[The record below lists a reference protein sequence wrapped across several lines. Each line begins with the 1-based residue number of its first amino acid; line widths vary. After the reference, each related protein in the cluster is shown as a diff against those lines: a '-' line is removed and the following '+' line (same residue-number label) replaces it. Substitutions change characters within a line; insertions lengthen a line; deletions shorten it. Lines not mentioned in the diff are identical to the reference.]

1 VSARVLVAGIGN
13 VFNGDDAFGVAVARQ
28 LVQQSKLP
36 PSVVVRDVGIRG
48 LHLAYELLD
57 PWDLLIVIDAVAR
70 GGPPGT
76 LHLIEPSTNLAEVTR
91 AHDAHGMDLRS
102 ILLMAGALGAETPTV
117 RLVGCDVADVSEKM
131 GMTTEVEAAVP
142 EAVRM
147 VEALIRQAS
156 KGSNTAVSKEASP

>member
-1 VSARVLVAGIGN
+1 MSARVLVAGIGN
-13 VFNGDDAFGVAVARQ
+13 VFNGDDGFGVAVARR
-28 LVQQSKLP
+28 LVQEAKLP

-57 PWDLLIVIDAVAR
+57 PWDMLIVIDAVAR

-76 LHLIEPSTNLAEVTR
+76 LHLIEPSTNLADVTR
-91 AHDAHGMDLRS
+91 AHDVHGMDLRS
-102 ILLMAGALGAETPTV
+102 ILLMAGALGAATPMV

-131 GMTTEVEAAVP
+131 GMTAEVEAAIP

-147 VEALIRQAS
+147 IEALVRQAM
-156 KGSNTAVSKEASP
+156 KGAKVAV